1 MLLRKLLR
9 TAWKYK
15 AQFISM
21 IIMVAI
27 GIGVFVGFNMEWKS
41 IEVDT
46 GKFFEDTLYA
56 DYRLYNTTGFSQK
69 QAAAIQAIDGVDAA
83 TRYLTVNVGIAST
96 TKQLALNVMEEPTV
110 SIPYLIEGEP
120 YDSEGSGI
128 WLSDTFA
135 KKNGI
140 ALGDEMT
147 LTYSRFRFTGQVA
160 GLIKSGE
167 QMICVA
173 DENQLMPDFSQFGFA
188 YISPKKLK
196 SAILLDFYPQINV
209 RSGLDKATFEARVNQ
224 TLGRTTLIT
233 AKDLHVPY
241 MESRGEMEEGKTMGS
256 ILPVLFLAIG
266 ILTMVTTMQRIAA
279 NEKVQIGTL
288 KALGFRDR
296 RILRHYTGYGL
307 FIGLVG
313 TALGIAL
320 GYGICG
326 MIMSEHGMMGTYFDM
341 PSWKNVMPAF
351 CWPLLAAIVLMLTVI
366 SYLSV
371 KRLLRGTAADTL
383 RPYTPKAMKKSR
395 LEKIRLF
402 AHLPFGARWNLR
414 DLTRHKSRSAMT
426 LIGVIGCMI
435 LLVGGLG
442 MQDTMNAFLD
452 TLDHKISNYATK
464 VNLSDSAKTADAIA
478 LAERL
483 DGDWEADAGINYNSE
498 TVTLQ
503 VYDVRHD
510 KFRFVDKNN
519 DLTALTDDGAYL
531 CLRLADTAAIGDTIT
546 FSPYGSEKSY
556 QVRVAGYIRSS
567 MVESIVMTA
576 ACADSLGIPYTVSA
590 IYTDVP
596 QVDVPASALVSGTQ
610 DQRTLMESYD
620 SFMDIM
626 QAMVLLLVVAAVVL
640 GIVVLYTLGVMSYVE
655 RSRELATLK
664 VLGFRDRK
672 IGHLLINQNLWLT
685 ILGVLIGLP
694 AGIAVVAVLLKALA
708 GEYELYMAIGPVT
721 ILFSIALTF
730 GVSLAVGWMV
740 ARKNRHIDMVEA
752 LKAGE

>member
-1 MLLRKLLR
+1 MLLKKLLR

-21 IIMVAI
+21 VIMVAI
-27 GIGVFVGFNMEWKS
+27 GVGIFVGFNMEWKS

-46 GKFFEDTLYA
+46 GKFFEQTLYA
-56 DYRLYNTTGFSQK
+56 DYRLYNTAGFSKK
-69 QAAAIQAIDGVDAA
+69 QAAAVQAVEGVDAA
-83 TRYLTVNVGIAST
+83 TRYLTVNVGIQDS

-120 YDSEGSGI
+120 YDSAGDGI

-135 KKNGI
+135 RKNGI

-147 LTYSRFRFTGQVA
+147 LTYSHFKFSGRVV

-167 QMICVA
+167 QMICLA
-173 DENQLMPDFSQFGFA
+173 DENQVMPDFNQFGFA

-196 SAILLDFYPQINV
+196 SVILLDYYPQINV
-209 RSGLDKATFEARVNQ
+209 RSGLDKATFEERVNKA
-224 TLGRTTLIT
+224 LGRTTLMT
-233 AKDLHVPY
+233 SKNEHVPY

-266 ILTMVTTMQRIAA
+266 VLTMVTTMQRIAA

-307 FIGLVG
+307 FIGLMG
-313 TALGIAL
+313 AALGIAL
-320 GYGICG
+320 GYGVCG
-326 MIMSEHGMMGTYFDM
+326 MIMSENGMMGTYFDM
-341 PSWKNVMPAF
+341 PDWKNVMPGF
-351 CWPLLAAIVLMLTVI
+351 CWPLLAVIILALTAI

-371 KRLLRGTAADTL
+371 KRLLRGTAADAL
-383 RPYTPKAMKKSR
+383 RPYTPKTMKKSG
-395 LEKIRLF
+395 LEKLRLF

-414 DLTRHKSRSAMT
+414 DLVRHKSRSAMT

-442 MQDTMNAFLD
+442 MQDTMNGFLD

-464 VNLSDSAKTADAIA
+464 VNLSDNAKNAAAID
-478 LAERL
+478 LAGEL
-483 DGDWEADAGINYNSE
+483 DGDWEADEGVNYNSK

-503 VYDVRHD
+503 VFDASHD
-510 KFRFVDKNN
+510 KIRFVDKDNQ
-519 DLTALTDDGAYL
+519 LIRLTDEGVYL
-531 CLRLADTAAIGDTIT
+531 CLRLADTAAIGDTIS
-546 FSPYGSEKSY
+546 FSPYGSEETY
-556 QVRVAGYIRSS
+556 QARVAGYIRSS
-567 MVESIVMTA
+567 MVECIAMTA
-576 ACADSLGIPYTVSA
+576 DYADSLDIPYTINA

-596 QVDVPASALVSGTQ
+596 QADVAASSQVSGTQ
-610 DQRTLMESYD
+610 DQKTLMDSYD

-672 IGHLLINQNLWLT
+672 IGHLLISQNLWLT
-685 ILGVLIGLP
+685 ILGVAIGLP
-694 AGIAVVAVLLKALA
+694 VGIGVVAVLLKALA
-708 GEYELYMAIGPVT
+708 GEYELFMVIGPVT
-721 ILFSIALTF
+721 IIFSIALTF
-730 GVSLAVGWMV
+730 GVSLIVGWMV
-740 ARKNRHIDMVEA
+740 ARKNRRINMVEA

>member
-1 MLLRKLLR
+1 MLLKKLLR

-27 GIGVFVGFNMEWKS
+27 GVVIFVGFNMEWKT

-56 DYRLYNTTGFSQK
+56 DYRLYSASGFSKK
-69 QAAAIQAIDGVDAA
+69 QAAAVQAIDGVDAA
-83 TRYLTVNVGIAST
+83 TRYLTVNVGIKDS

-110 SIPYLIEGEP
+110 SIPYLIEGDP
-120 YDSEGSGI
+120 YDSQGDGI

-135 KKNGI
+135 KKNGVS
-140 ALGDEMT
+140 LGDTLT
-147 LTYSRFRFTGQVA
+147 LTYSHFKFSGQVV
-160 GLIKSGE
+160 GLVKSGE

-173 DENQLMPDFSQFGFA
+173 DENQVMPDFNQFGFA

-196 SAILLDFYPQINV
+196 SVILLDYYPQINV
-209 RSGLDKATFEARVNQ
+209 RSGLEKAELEPLVNQ
-224 TLGRTTLIT
+224 ALGRTTLMT
-233 AKDLHVPY
+233 SKNEHVPY

-266 ILTMVTTMQRIAA
+266 VLTMVTTMQRIAA

-307 FIGLVG
+307 FIGLAG

-326 MIMSEHGMMGTYFDM
+326 MIMSENGMMGTYFDM
-341 PSWKNVMPAF
+341 PDWKNVMPGF
-351 CWPLLAAIVLMLTVI
+351 CWPLLAAIVTVLTGI

-371 KRLLRGTAADTL
+371 KRLLRGTAADAL

-395 LEKIRLF
+395 LEKLRLF
-402 AHLPFGARWNLR
+402 HRLPFGARWNLR
-414 DLTRHKSRSAMT
+414 DLARQKSRSAMT
-426 LIGVIGCMI
+426 LVGVIGCMI

-442 MQDTMNAFLD
+442 MQDTMNGFLD
-452 TLDHKISNYATK
+452 TLDRKISTYATK
-464 VNLSDSAKTADAIA
+464 VNLSDSAKNAEAIA
-478 LAERL
+478 LAEQL
-483 DGDWEADAGINYNSE
+483 SGDWEADEGINYNSK

-503 VYDVRHD
+503 VFDAGNGRIG
-510 KFRFVDKNN
+510 FVDKDNQSVR
-519 DLTALTDDGAYL
+519 LMDDGAYL
-531 CLRLADTAAIGDTIT
+531 CLRLTDTAAIGDTIS
-546 FSPYGSEKSY
+546 FSPYGSEETY

-567 MVESIVMTA
+567 MVECVAMTA
-576 ACADSLGIPYTVSA
+576 ACADSLGVPYTINA
-590 IYTDVP
+590 IYTNVDQAQVP
-596 QVDVPASALVSGTQ
+596 VSSLVSGVQ

-672 IGHLLINQNLWLT
+672 IGHLLISQNLWLT
-685 ILGVLIGLP
+685 ILGVAVGLP
-694 AGIAVVAVLLKALA
+694 AGIAVVAVLLRALA
-708 GEYELYMAIGPVT
+708 GEYELFMVIGPVT
-721 ILFSIALTF
+721 ILFSVALTF
-730 GVSLAVGWMV
+730 GVSLIVGWMV
-740 ARKNRHIDMVEA
+740 ARKNRRIDMVEA